1 MALQTAQRAFDSPEG
16 DPFTLL
22 NVFDEW
28 SAFKSGSAGG
38 DRGRGRRGS
47 RGKGMS
53 SRSWCNRR
61 GLVEQRLYE
70 TSKLVRHFRN
80 VLVDSGLQGEQH
92 DAGSSILVFV
102 THVTRCGLLFV
113 AGPAKA
119 RSERAQLP
127 REERARLAREKRALE
142 ARSGGGGHSSRKK
155 VLTLGALWND
165 VRVTP
170 RWGCVRRQV
179 YSSLCVTHACMQ
191 QTGLEGDDGVGGE
204 DDDEDADAQAA
215 SDRHHL
221 DFGTNNTA
229 HPATASRAHAQVLL
243 LVCDVRVA
251 ELSMDVDAIA
261 AASSRSLQR
270 RQMTLLKVIVS
281 RAMAGNV
288 KVTPTLLCARLQF
301 IIASGQFP
309 HLAVPD
315 ADNLNRRLAEKVS
328 LLRRRLCV
336 APPTPLTML
345 PSMLGRHSIPNFAPL

>member
-1 MALQTAQRAFDSPEG
+1 M
-16 DPFTLL
+16 
-22 NVFDEW
+22 
-28 SAFKSGSAGG
+28 
-38 DRGRGRRGS
+38 
-47 RGKGMS
+47 
-53 SRSWCNRR
+53 
-61 GLVEQRLYE
+61 
-70 TSKLVRHFRN
+70 
-80 VLVDSGLQGEQH
+80 
-92 DAGSSILVFV
+92 
-102 THVTRCGLLFV
+102 
-113 AGPAKA
+113 
-119 RSERAQLP
+119 
-127 REERARLAREKRALE
+127 
-142 ARSGGGGHSSRKK
+142 
-155 VLTLGALWND
+155 LTLGALWND
-165 VRVTP
+165 VRAMP
-170 RWGCVRRQV
+170 LWGCVRRQV
-179 YSSLCVTHACMQ
+179 YSSLCATHPCMQ

-229 HPATASRAHAQVLL
+229 HPTTASRAHAQVLL
-243 LVCDVRVA
+243 LVCDARVA

-336 APPTPLTML
+336 APRTPLTML
-345 PSMLGRHSIPNFAPL
+345 PSMLGRRSIPNFAPL